1 MDAGRA
7 TVGRSAVRRTTV
19 RRTVAGLAAVA
30 MAVLL
35 AACADAPGEPEETP
49 SPSPPATPTVTP
61 TPPMPTP
68 APPGTPVPPMPSPS
82 PGAEQTITGL
92 LIEGVEPGCV
102 LLRTDTGAEYLLLGE
117 QVDELRLESTVTVR
131 GYADPGA
138 VTTCMQGVPF
148 HVQEVVSR

>member
-1 MDAGRA
+1 
-7 TVGRSAVRRTTV
+7 
-19 RRTVAGLAAVA
+19 VA

-49 SPSPPATPTVTP
+49 SPTPPATPA
-61 TPPMPTP
+61 PPMPTP

-82 PGAEQTITGL
+82 PGAEETITGQ
-92 LIEGVEPGCV
+92 LIEGVEAGCV
-102 LLRTDTGAEYLLLGE
+102 LLRTDAGAEYLLLGE
-117 QVDELRLESTVTVR
+117 QVDELRIGSTVTVR

-148 HVQEVVSR
+148 YLQEVVSR